1 MSKKIDRILARDLPR
16 LAPAGA
22 SDSFNFIDAVLQ
34 FLTRWCATYPPGIA
48 LGSPAYCCFVGFER
62 MTARITQDSAFTLCS
77 CFREDTPQDL
87 PGKVYFASATLSA
100 VFARTF
106 EMSSF
111 ADCQKTINDLAV
123 ENRPIV
129 IFNAADRRV
138 LWRADTDDEMR
149 EALLRPEV
157 PAKVTSTDFDQIL
170 EHFHFEYTA
179 SPQGLSKPWYS
190 APKLLTKPDLEN
202 IVRDNLFVYLRF
214 LLQEPFAVFREV
226 VGGAGRAD
234 LLVYFH
240 TEKEVFYVELKILR
254 GYTRKGKSRAS
265 VSAAKILAWG
275 KEGIAQAFNY
285 KRSNR
290 SVGTAYTCCFDARLA
305 DVEMQELI
313 DFAKQLNVEYRR
325 FFMYSSAPLLHA
337 ATAGQ

>member
-1 MSKKIDRILARDLPR
+1 MSTKTDRVLARDLSR
-16 LAPAGA
+16 LAPAAAG
-22 SDSFNFIDAVLQ
+22 DSFNFIDAALQ
-34 FLTRWCATYPPGIA
+34 FLTRWCATYSPRVT
-48 LGSPAYCCFVGFER
+48 LGEAAYCCFVGFDRVTE
-62 MTARITQDSAFTLCS
+62 AVTQAGAFMLCS

-87 PGKVYFASATLSA
+87 LGRVYFASATLSA
-100 VFARTF
+100 VHARTF
-106 EMSSF
+106 EMKSF
-111 ADCQKTINDLAV
+111 ADCQNIMNDLRV
-123 ENRPIV
+123 TDRPIV
-129 IFNAADRRV
+129 IFNSADRRV
-138 LWRADTDDEMR
+138 LWRAYTDDEMR

-157 PAKVTSTDFDQIL
+157 PAKISSADFDQVL
-170 EHFHFEYTA
+170 KDFHFEYTA

-190 APKLLTKPDLEN
+190 APKRLTKPDLEN
-202 IVRDNLFVYLRF
+202 VVRDNLFVYLRF

-240 TEKEVFYVELKILR
+240 VEKEVFYIELKILR
-254 GYTRKGKSRAS
+254 AYIRKGKSRAA
-265 VSAAKILAWG
+265 VSAARILACG

-290 SVGTAYTCCFDARLA
+290 SVGTAYACCFDARPA

-313 DFAKQLNVEYRR
+313 DFARKLNVEYRR

-337 ATAGQ
+337 AVAEQ